1 MVLDEFVPDIE
12 EAVADV
18 VGREF
23 GLRGTIGRLAGEVD
37 ETFRVDTAG
46 GIAVLIKLARAGETE
61 EAVGFQ
67 TGLLRHLEVA
77 APDLPVP
84 RLRPAVNG
92 APYLI
97 PRTGPLAGRIIRV
110 TSFLPGEPLRGV
122 PSTRPLRE
130 QIGRHLARLGQALR
144 GYDHPAA
151 HRDLVW
157 DIQQVTGLRPLAR
170 AVDAVDQRKILLA
183 EIDRFEE
190 LAGPA
195 LSGLRAQVVHND
207 FNSDNVLVGPDGV
220 SVSGILDF
228 GDATYT
234 ALVNDV
240 AVMAAYQLS
249 AGPDPIV
256 TAIDAIAGYHA
267 VTELSADELGLLPQ
281 LIRARLIARV
291 IVPEW
296 RVKQAPAN
304 RRYLLRNLDRTWTQL
319 NFLLAVPDELIR
331 RRIFDACP
339 IGARNA

>member
-1 MVLDEFVPDIE
+1 VLDEFVPDIQ
-12 EAVADV
+12 EAVADA
-18 VGREF
+18 VGRGF
-23 GLRGTIGRLAGEVD
+23 GLRGAIGRLAGEVD
-37 ETFRVDTAG
+37 ETFRIDTAS
-46 GIAVLIKLARAGETE
+46 GIAVLIKLAQAGEAE
-61 EAVGFQ
+61 DAVSFQ
-67 TGLLRHLEVA
+67 TGLLRHLEVV

-92 APYLI
+92 APYLF
-97 PRTGPLAGRIIRV
+97 PRAGPLAGRIIRV
-110 TSFLPGEPLRGV
+110 ISFLPGEPLRGV
-122 PSTRPLRE
+122 PSSRPLRE

-151 HRDLVW
+151 HRYLMW
-157 DIQQVTGLRPLAR
+157 DIQHLTALRPLAG
-170 AVDAVDQRKILLA
+170 AVDALARRKILLN

-207 FNSDNVLVGPDGV
+207 FNSDNILVGPDGV

-240 AVMAAYQLS
+240 AVMAAYQLGD
-249 AGPDPIV
+249 GPDPIAA
-256 TAIDAIAGYHA
+256 AIDAIAGYQA
-267 VTELSADELGLLPQ
+267 VTELSTDELGLLPQ
-281 LIRARLIARV
+281 LIRARLVARV

-304 RRYLLRNLDRTWTQL
+304 RRYLLRNIDWTWTQL
-319 NFLLAVPDELIR
+319 NCLLAVPDELIR
-331 RRIFDACP
+331 RRIRDACP
-339 IGARNA
+339 LGARNA